1 MTGQGN
7 QTTPESR
14 LCELI
19 AQCVATR
26 NQRWD
31 IGRFRAIKL
40 LTPTEKGNIA
50 EDFVEW
56 LGQNIG
62 FRTERPESRRGE
74 WNVSIGGTTIE
85 VKGATQDVNGMF
97 QFNGIR
103 LDYRYDLLAVVGISP
118 DDVWLNIYTKGELGG
133 LKLVPMQKNTND
145 IFKLTRS
152 PDDLENPSRFA
163 EIFRRKSKL

>member
-1 MTGQGN
+1 
-7 QTTPESR
+7 
-14 LCELI
+14 
-19 AQCVATR
+19 
-26 NQRWD
+26 
-31 IGRFRAIKL
+31 
-40 LTPTEKGNIA
+40 
-50 EDFVEW
+50 
-56 LGQNIG
+56 
-62 FRTERPESRRGE
+62 
-74 WNVSIGGTTIE
+74 
-85 VKGATQDVNGMF
+85 MF